1 MPGIFYC
8 FSTLNKYPKKRML
21 IANSMILS
29 ISTLKKIIVR
39 VKKVIQLILILDILF
54 YVKYVLNI

>member
-1 MPGIFYC
+1 
-8 FSTLNKYPKKRML
+8 ML

-39 VKKVIQLILILDILF
+39 VKKVIQLILILDILY
-54 YVKYVLNI
+54 YV

>member
-1 MPGIFYC
+1 
-8 FSTLNKYPKKRML
+8 ML

-39 VKKVIQLILILDILF
+39 VKKVIQLILILDILCIN
-54 YVKYVLNI
+54 VLNI